1 MDDMKK
7 AMEGIKKILR
17 AIKSLRWY
25 ERLMC
30 IIMLVISVY
39 YAIKPEEGCPQW
51 LVIIN
56 LISGLCGVI
65 CVFLT
70 AKANRM
76 NFPFA
81 MINTIVFV
89 IYLYYFGIWATFW
102 LELVVY
108 VPLNVISWW
117 RWSKHKDEEDE
128 LLAKSKKLTAL
139 QHVLVTL
146 SIIAIAVIV
155 KFALS
160 ELAGNSWMK
169 FAQNY
174 GWNLTIMQWLDSF
187 IFSIGI
193 VASTLELFR
202 FKEQYSWW
210 IITDIIAVAQYA
222 IKRDPVYTTKKAIYL
237 VEAFIGYYNWN
248 RLSRKNV
255 ENE

>member
-1 MDDMKK
+1 MD
-7 AMEGIKKILR
+7 GIKKILR
-17 AIKSLRWY
+17 AIESLKWY
-25 ERLMC
+25 EMLMC
-30 IIMLVISVY
+30 VIMLAISVY

-51 LVIIN
+51 LAIIN
-56 LISGLCGVI
+56 LISGLCGVV

-81 MINTIVFV
+81 MINTVVFV

-102 LELVVY
+102 LELAVY

-117 RWSKHKDEEDE
+117 RWTKHKDDEDE
-128 LLAKSKKLTAL
+128 LLAKSKTLTFF
-139 QHVLVTL
+139 QHILVTL

-155 KFALS
+155 KLALS

-169 FAQNY
+169 FAQNF
-174 GWNLTIMQWLDSF
+174 GWNVTIMQWLDSF

-222 IKRDPVYTTKKAIYL
+222 IKKDPVYTKKKAIYL
-237 VEAFIGYYNWN
+237 VEAFIGYWNWN
-248 RLSRKNV
+248 KLAKKNKT
-255 ENE
+255 NE